1 MFDVSEERVR
11 KPANIKVIGIGGGGG
26 NSVERMFKENIS
38 SVELFVMNT
47 DLQALAKNPIDNDHK
62 IQIGDQLTK
71 GQGAGKDP
79 VKGKAAAEE
88 NADEIREL
96 LVGSDMIF
104 LTAGMGGG
112 TGTGA
117 ISIVAKVAR
126 ELDILTVCIVTKP
139 FAYESKRRKEVAEK
153 GIIDLKGISD
163 SLIIVSNEKSLEVFP
178 NDSISDGFKQIDMIL
193 VNSVRSI
200 TDVIVKPGR
209 INVDFADVKSILSD
223 KGDAIIG
230 VGIGEGE
237 DKAINAVQNALANP
251 LLEGISFSGAENIL
265 YVITNGKNSITMR
278 EFGDIGKFICQK
290 ADENANIIHGLVER
304 DDMEGKLEIVVIGT
318 GLPKIDKKKE
328 MQKFIKHSKENI
340 DKPAFQRFREGNIDI
355 DTIQDENRIN
365 IPAYMRRQAD

>member
-278 EFGDIGKFICQK
+278 EFGDIGKFICQ
-290 ADENANIIHGLVER
+290 
-304 DDMEGKLEIVVIGT
+304 
-318 GLPKIDKKKE
+318 
-328 MQKFIKHSKENI
+328 
-340 DKPAFQRFREGNIDI
+340 
-355 DTIQDENRIN
+355 
-365 IPAYMRRQAD
+365 